1 MKTQKIRDKLMAKK
15 QLREE
20 YLGIKLSKNELE
32 ILKELAKLEE
42 RNLSDT
48 ARICFM
54 REARVRLPTSA
65 LKNVTTF

>member
-48 ARICFM
+48 ARIWFM
-54 REARVRLPTSA
+54 REARGRIPSSA
-65 LKNVTTF
+65 LKNVTP

>member
-48 ARICFM
+48 ARI
-54 REARVRLPTSA
+54 
-65 LKNVTTF
+65 